1 MFRGIVFAAVLV
13 LLVLAGGALQL
24 REVWLQPMSLPQGGA
39 TITIAR
45 GESLQHV
52 LRRAQDQQWVSH
64 AKWIGW
70 IARWHGMDE
79 QVKAGEYQVDAP
91 LSAREFI
98 QMLALGAVKQYSV
111 TLPEGIT
118 LAEAIAVLQ
127 GHPKIAT
134 TPAAQLEADL
144 LELVG
149 RDDSAEGL
157 FLPETWAFNGG
168 DREFDVLKRAHR
180 ALNQVLTELW
190 ERRPIDSPLDSPYAA
205 LILASIVEKETGV
218 ARERPQIAGVFLRRL
233 TMGMRLQTDP
243 TVIYGLGAGYDGDL
257 KRRHLRDTGN
267 RYNTYAIAGL
277 PPTPIALAGEAALRA
292 VFAPD
297 DSESLYFVAKG
308 DGSHAFSASL
318 AEHEENVRRYQLRR
332 REDYRS
338 SPSQPNAG
346 SQ

>member
-91 LSAREFI
+91 LSASEFI

-127 GHPKIAT
+127 SHPKIAT

-157 FLPETWAFNGG
+157 FYQKPG
-168 DREFDVLKRAHR
+168 RSMV
-180 ALNQVLTELW
+180 V
-190 ERRPIDSPLDSPYAA
+190 
-205 LILASIVEKETGV
+205 
-218 ARERPQIAGVFLRRL
+218 
-233 TMGMRLQTDP
+233 
-243 TVIYGLGAGYDGDL
+243 TVSS
-257 KRRHLRDTGN
+257 TC
-267 RYNTYAIAGL
+267 
-277 PPTPIALAGEAALRA
+277 
-292 VFAPD
+292 
-297 DSESLYFVAKG
+297 S
-308 DGSHAFSASL
+308 
-318 AEHEENVRRYQLRR
+318 NVRT
-332 REDYRS
+332 
-338 SPSQPNAG
+338 G
-346 SQ
+346 H